1 MTVKLV
7 QFRFGLSQETGDSEM
22 SFSEKF
28 GDTSLLNHTNLPDSE
43 VLSNQLMFII
53 EGILLG
59 TVACFGIAGKTD
71 I

>member
-22 SFSEKF
+22 SFSENF

-59 TVACFGIAGKTD
+59 TVACFGIAGNTD

>member
-1 MTVKLV
+1 
-7 QFRFGLSQETGDSEM
+7 M

-28 GDTSLLNHTNLPDSE
+28 GDTSQLNHTNLPEAE